1 MTKCFKISK
10 DEARKI
16 TVNAQLLDGQAKIPK
31 TKNGVVK
38 IIEQLGYVQIDTIHI
53 VERAHNH
60 TLWARHPSYKPEML
74 HSLQA
79 KGRKV
84 FEYRGHA
91 ASYLPMSDFRYYLP
105 WKKAYDDPHGKWEK
119 DRMEKFG
126 HLMKPVLNRIKKEG
140 PLGSAD
146 FEKDADKKSGT
157 WWDWRPYKVA
167 LELLFWKGDL
177 MITERKNFHRIYDLT
192 ERVLPDWVDTK
203 YPSDDEVGRFL
214 VRKALQA
221 HGIMQERG
229 IHQHIRAIS
238 RKVMTKSLKE
248 MVDEGEVVE
257 VEVEGTKGKKYYAS
271 ENDLKNAH
279 KKAESK
285 EVNILCP
292 FDNLIIY
299 RDRTLDLFNF
309 DYSLECY
316 TPEKKRK
323 FGYFV
328 HPILYGNNLIGRMDP
343 RADRKAG
350 IYQVLN
356 LSFEKGFKPDD
367 EFLNKLGE
375 KLSKVCE
382 FNGCGEV
389 EVLKTTPAGIKSKL
403 KKILK

>member
-1 MTKCFKISK
+1 
-10 DEARKI
+10 
-16 TVNAQLLDGQAKIPK
+16 
-31 TKNGVVK
+31 
-38 IIEQLGYVQIDTIHI
+38 
-53 VERAHNH
+53 
-60 TLWARHPSYKPEML
+60 
-74 HSLQA
+74 
-79 KGRKV
+79 
-84 FEYRGHA
+84 
-91 ASYLPMSDFRYYLP
+91 
-105 WKKAYDDPHGKWEK
+105 
-119 DRMEKFG
+119 
-126 HLMKPVLNRIKKEG
+126 
-140 PLGSAD
+140 
-146 FEKDADKKSGT
+146 
-157 WWDWRPYKVA
+157 
-167 LELLFWKGDL
+167 
-177 MITERKNFHRIYDLT
+177 
-192 ERVLPDWVDTK
+192 
-203 YPSDDEVGRFL
+203 
-214 VRKALQA
+214 
-221 HGIMQERG
+221 MQERG

-257 VEVEGTKGKKYYAS
+257 VEVEGTKRKKYYAS